1 MCQRYAAGFQRH
13 GVKKGEKVLVH
24 LDNSLENM
32 IAMYSVIFAGGVAA
46 VSDPILSN
54 DDILYRIRDSNAT
67 HILTTAS
74 EAKRFSD
81 FRNKMHVK
89 GYFSVGTAPGFV
101 SVSDFKKLNEDTFQE
116 LPVADVKKEAVALL
130 YTSGTTG
137 SPKAAEHTHY
147 SIVAFLPRPGCHQV
161 SSDHDVVASCISITS
176 TFAFRF
182 YLRGITSGAK
192 TVLLSKS
199 TDADKMVDAI
209 RKYKVTTMFGGL
221 HWIVLL
227 AKAIEK
233 RGIQLDSLTTVFLC
247 GAKATPQILR
257 KIERSFDLAIVK
269 DTYGATEIGQICT
282 PPLGATSWYGIGFP
296 SPMVHVKVVDVKSG
310 NVLGPNEQGE
320 VLVKTPC
327 SMKGYYGHPEATSQK
342 ITPDGWVRTDDIL
355 YRIRDSNATHIL
367 TTASEAKRFSDF
379 RNKMHVKG
387 YFSVGTAP
395 GFVSVSDFK
404 KLNEDTFQELPVAD
418 VKKEAVALLYT
429 SGTTGSPKAAEHTHY
444 SIVAFLPRPGC
455 HQVSSDH
462 DVVASCISITST
474 FAFRFYLR
482 GITSGAKTV
491 LLSKSTDA
499 DKMVDAIRKYKVTT
513 MFGGLHWI
521 VLLAKAI
528 EKRGIQ
534 LDSLTTVFL
543 CGAKATPQILRQIE
557 RSFDLAIVKDT
568 YGATE
573 IGQICTPPL
582 GATSW
587 YGIGFPSPMVHVKVV
602 DVKSGN
608 VLGPNE
614 QGEVLVKTPCSM
626 KGYYGH
632 PEATSQKIT
641 PDGWVRTGDI
651 CYYNEVGQF
660 FYVERMSQFFRCMG
674 ISVAPCSIESV
685 LLSHDGIEEAVV
697 IGVPH
702 ARYQEAAMAYVV
714 LKKPC
719 NKITEAE
726 LQNFVAELAF
736 SLPPRHQAGEAG
748 GTALDAGQEVLCP
761 GGLFSQWDE
770 AELELRV

>member
-1 MCQRYAAGFQRH
+1 
-13 GVKKGEKVLVH
+13 
-24 LDNSLENM
+24 
-32 IAMYSVIFAGGVAA
+32 
-46 VSDPILSN
+46 
-54 DDILYRIRDSNAT
+54 
-67 HILTTAS
+67 
-74 EAKRFSD
+74 
-81 FRNKMHVK
+81 
-89 GYFSVGTAPGFV
+89 
-101 SVSDFKKLNEDTFQE
+101 
-116 LPVADVKKEAVALL
+116 
-130 YTSGTTG
+130 
-137 SPKAAEHTHY
+137 
-147 SIVAFLPRPGCHQV
+147 
-161 SSDHDVVASCISITS
+161 
-176 TFAFRF
+176 
-182 YLRGITSGAK
+182 
-192 TVLLSKS
+192 
-199 TDADKMVDAI
+199 
-209 RKYKVTTMFGGL
+209 
-221 HWIVLL
+221 
-227 AKAIEK
+227 
-233 RGIQLDSLTTVFLC
+233 
-247 GAKATPQILR
+247 
-257 KIERSFDLAIVK
+257 
-269 DTYGATEIGQICT
+269 
-282 PPLGATSWYGIGFP
+282 
-296 SPMVHVKVVDVKSG
+296 
-310 NVLGPNEQGE
+310 
-320 VLVKTPC
+320 
-327 SMKGYYGHPEATSQK
+327 
-342 ITPDGWVRTDDIL
+342 
-355 YRIRDSNATHIL
+355 
-367 TTASEAKRFSDF
+367 
-379 RNKMHVKG
+379 
-387 YFSVGTAP
+387 
-395 GFVSVSDFK
+395 
-404 KLNEDTFQELPVAD
+404 
-418 VKKEAVALLYT
+418 
-429 SGTTGSPKAAEHTHY
+429 
-444 SIVAFLPRPGC
+444 
-455 HQVSSDH
+455 
-462 DVVASCISITST
+462 
-474 FAFRFYLR
+474 
-482 GITSGAKTV
+482 
-491 LLSKSTDA
+491 
-499 DKMVDAIRKYKVTT
+499 MVDAIRKYKVTT

-726 LQNFVAELAF
+726 LQNFVAGQLGTYMHLHGGVKFVDVIPKNA
-736 SLPPRHQAGEAG
+736 SGKVMRKKLQMLHQDG
-748 GTALDAGQEVLCP
+748 
-761 GGLFSQWDE
+761 
-770 AELELRV
+770 